1 MQIHPHNT
9 RTLIAIL
16 LSSLEDWRRGKGMS
30 RQTAAQEVVEAHER
44 IGGPTTTGIEF
55 ADNPDA
61 YKRSAVN
68 CDRVYRWLD
77 DATKETTLLPAN
89 MAKSVLAA
97 FPQGY
102 QIRALNEYLR
112 ELGLAVHPLY
122 TSNESPAP
130 AHLKDMLRETAEAAA
145 AFTDLLDGA
154 TQEELIE
161 AQQQLT
167 EAEAAVKRNRAMV
180 EGLLTMQGGRH
191 HA

>member
-1 MQIHPHNT
+1 MQIHPHYT

-16 LSSLEDWRRGKGMS
+16 LSGLEDWRRSKGMS

-44 IGGPTTTGIEF
+44 IGGPSTTGIEF

-61 YKRSAVN
+61 YKRAAVN

-89 MAKSVLAA
+89 MSKSVLAA
-97 FPQGY
+97 LPQAY
-102 QIRALNEYLR
+102 QVRALNEYLR
-112 ELGLAVHPLY
+112 DLHLAVHPLS
-122 TSNESPAP
+122 TRVESPAP

-154 TQEELIE
+154 TRQELLE
-161 AQQQLT
+161 AQQQLI
-167 EAEAAVKRNRAMV
+167 EAEAAVKHNRELV
-180 EGLLTMQGGRH
+180 EGLLQK
-191 HA
+191 AAA